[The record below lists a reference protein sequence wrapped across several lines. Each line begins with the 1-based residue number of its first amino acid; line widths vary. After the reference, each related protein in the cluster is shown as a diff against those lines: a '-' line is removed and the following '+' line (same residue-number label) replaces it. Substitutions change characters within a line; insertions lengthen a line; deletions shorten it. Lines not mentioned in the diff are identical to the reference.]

1 VKNSSA
7 SGRAAYLPS
16 QYFEL
21 SIVIAAIDLRLKLI
35 PPSFILTE

>member
-21 SIVIAAIDLRLKLI
+21 SIVISGYR
-35 PPSFILTE
+35 PSTKTDSAVVYPY